1 MTVRAGGRL
10 VPVPQPDGQLL
21 GFRRTQRDG
30 RAAVELRVPSWIL
43 DRHEEL
49 LDGEAGEAPVS
60 PVAIAG
66 TPDPAT
72 DVVVT
77 SEGGGVTRLS
87 LPSGPATVDGEGV
100 LLREAEVVTRT
111 GSWELDARTGALRWS
126 ANLRRIFGL
135 RPEDGEPDIETAAA
149 ALVHPADQERFMAE
163 ITGMRERGVL
173 NPLRYRILVHGR
185 IRHMYAT
192 LGVVER
198 DADGQPVR
206 LVGAVRDVT
215 EQRQAE
221 QQVSAHLAVSE
232 ALAAWD
238 GLEPGAERLLAGLA
252 EALDG
257 AGGVLWTQ
265 EDDHPELVA
274 RVVWCEPDVDLAAF
288 WAATRVAR
296 LRRGHGVA
304 GTAWQTGEPV
314 YDPDGAIMR
323 RGPRRD
329 AAMEAGLVGDL
340 AIPALFGDEVV
351 AVVEIPLRE
360 DGQATDA
367 LMRSLVGI
375 SHEIGQFL
383 GRRRGLLGAS
393 RLSARELEVLQLT
406 ARGLT
411 TQQAADELFISAAT
425 VKTHLAHIYV
435 KLGATDRAAAVATA
449 MRLGLI
455 A

>member
-1 MTVRAGGRL
+1 VPPADGR
-10 VPVPQPDGQLL
+10 LL
-21 GFRRTQRDG
+21 GFRRTEVDG
-30 RAAVELRVPSWIL
+30 RSAVELRVPDWIL
-43 DRHEEL
+43 ARHEEL
-49 LDGEAGEAPVS
+49 LDPDAAHGAEGPVGPQAATAQGPDGAS
-60 PVAIAG
+60 DIVLTRGADGAAHLSVA
-66 TPDPAT
+66 TPPQ
-72 DVVVT
+72 
-77 SEGGGVTRLS
+77 
-87 LPSGPATVDGEGV
+87 PVDGEGV

-135 RPEDGEPDIETAAA
+135 TPEDGDPDIETAART
-149 ALVHPADQERFMAE
+149 LVHPGDRERFLDE
-163 ITGMRERGVL
+163 VTGMRERGVL
-173 NPLRYRILVHGR
+173 DPLRYRIVAHGR
-185 IRHMYAT
+185 IRHVYGT

-198 DADGQPVR
+198 DGEGRPVR

-238 GLEPGAERLLAGLA
+238 GLEPGAERLLCGLA
-252 EALDG
+252 GALDG
-257 AGGVLWTQ
+257 AGGVLWTD
-265 EDDHPELVA
+265 EDDELVA
-274 RVVWCEPDVDLAAF
+274 RVVWSDPEIDLDAF
-288 WAATRVAR
+288 WAVTRDVR
-296 LRRGHGVA
+296 LRRGQGVA

-314 YDPDGAIMR
+314 YDPDGTIMR

-329 AAMEAGLVGDL
+329 AAAAAGLMADL

-351 AVVEIPLRE
+351 AVVELPLSE
-360 DGQATDA
+360 AGLLTDR

-375 SHEIGQFL
+375 GHEIGQFL
-383 GRRRGLLGAS
+383 GRRRGLLGAA

-411 TQQAADELFISAAT
+411 TQQAADELVISAAT

-435 KLGATDRAAAVATA
+435 KLGAADRAAAVANA

>member
-1 MTVRAGGRL
+1 VRADGRL
-10 VPVPQPDGQLL
+10 VPLPRSDGGLL
-21 GFRRTQRDG
+21 GFRRTEQDG
-30 RAAVELRVPSWIL
+30 RPAVELRLPSWIL
-43 DRHEEL
+43 ERHEEL
-49 LDGEAGEAPVS
+49 LDRGAPSAPAGEPGDTRSGPHPSA
-60 PVAIAG
+60 AG
-66 TPDPAT
+66 I
-72 DVVVT
+72 VVT
-77 SEGGGVTRLS
+77 HDGDGVTHLS
-87 LPSGPATVDGEGV
+87 VATGSAAVDDEGV

-111 GSWELDARTGALRWS
+111 GSWELDARSGALRWS

-135 RPEDGEPDIETAAA
+135 GPEDGEPDIETAAR
-149 ALVHPADQERFMAE
+149 ALIHPADQERFLAE
-163 ITGMRERGVL
+163 TAGMREHGVL
-173 NPLRYRILVHGR
+173 DPLRYRIVVDGR

-198 DADGQPVR
+198 DGDGRPVR

-215 EQRQAE
+215 EQRRAE

-238 GLEPGAERLLAGLA
+238 GLEPGAERLLSGLA

-257 AGGVLWTQ
+257 AGGVLWTE
-265 EDDHPELVA
+265 EDDELVA
-274 RVVWCEPDVDLAAF
+274 RVVWCASDVDLDVF
-288 WAATRVAR
+288 WAATREAR
-296 LRRGHGVA
+296 VPRGRGVA
-304 GTAWQTGEPV
+304 GAAWQTGEPV
-314 YDPDGAIMR
+314 YDTDGAIMR

-329 AAMEAGLVGDL
+329 AAKEAGLVGDL

-351 AVVEIPLRE
+351 AVIEIPLRE
-360 DGQATDA
+360 DGHVTDA
-367 LMRSLVGI
+367 LMRSLGGI
-375 SHEIGQFL
+375 AHEIGQFL
-383 GRRRGLLGAS
+383 GRRRGQLGAS

-406 ARGLT
+406 ARGRT

-435 KLGATDRAAAVATA
+435 KLGATDRAAAVANA